1 MEKIGLFYG
10 SDSGNTQKVA
20 EKIAQKLQ
28 NVEIFDVAKANK
40 EELKG
45 FKNLILATPTYG
57 SGDIQGDWEDFLS
70 SLKEEDFDGKVV
82 ALVGLGDQDTYS
94 DTFCNG
100 LYEIYK
106 LLKNAKIIGQT
117 STKGYEY
124 EDSDSVVDGK
134 FVGLILDEDNQE
146 DLTEQRI
153 QEWCEEIKGQF
164 V

>member
-1 MEKIGLFYG
+1 M
-10 SDSGNTQKVA
+10 
-20 EKIAQKLQ
+20 
-28 NVEIFDVAKANK
+28 
-40 EELKG
+40 
-45 FKNLILATPTYG
+45 
-57 SGDIQGDWEDFLS
+57 
-70 SLKEEDFDGKVV
+70 
-82 ALVGLGDQDTYS
+82 GLGDQDTYG

-164 V
+164 A

>member
-82 ALVGLGDQDTYS
+82 ALVGLGDQDT
-94 DTFCNG
+94 FCNG

-164 V
+164 A